1 METLQQKQWRVLIKG
16 IHEEKVDYVQKGFTE
31 LASPYVSI
39 VEEQQTKTMQV
50 ELDESKIETLLIP
63 LLHEKVLRSLPAKQS
78 SRKKTFYRQSG
89 EWYS

>member
-1 METLQQKQWRVLIKG
+1 MFK
-16 IHEEKVDYVQKGFTE
+16 KGFTE

-63 LLHEKVLRSLPAKQS
+63 LLHEKVLRSLPAKTII
-78 SRKKTFYRQSG
+78 KKENLLQAKWGMVQLKGKFYF
-89 EWYS
+89 